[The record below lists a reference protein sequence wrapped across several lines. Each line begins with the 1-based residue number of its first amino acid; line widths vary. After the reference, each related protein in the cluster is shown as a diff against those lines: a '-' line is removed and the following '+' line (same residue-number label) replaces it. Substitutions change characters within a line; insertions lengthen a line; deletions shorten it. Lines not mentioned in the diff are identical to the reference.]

1 MWYGFLLQI
10 VFGIPFGTN
19 PAPDWILWIFWLVF
33 GIGLP
38 VLVYTTKLIT
48 AVKKESVFIRF
59 VPFTSK
65 EIPYSQIDH
74 VEARTYKP
82 IKEFGGWGIRWGSG
96 NRKAYNISGDTG
108 VELILKNGKSILIGS
123 QREEELAFS
132 IKRNM
137 NKSQAVEKV
146 MRRF

>member
-1 MWYGFLLQI
+1 MNTDRYSFYEVQYFRQRWFLLISLAIAGLIWYGFLLQI
-10 VFGIPFGTN
+10 VFRIPFGTN
-19 PAPDWILWIFWLVF
+19 PAPDWFLWIFWLVF

-38 VLVYTTKLIT
+38 VLVYITKLIT
-48 AVKKESVFIRF
+48 AVNKENVFIRF

-96 NRKAYNISGDTG
+96 KRKAYNISGDTG
-108 VELILKNGKSILIGS
+108 VELTL
-123 QREEELAFS
+123 
-132 IKRNM
+132 
-137 NKSQAVEKV
+137 
-146 MRRF
+146 

>member
-96 NRKAYNISGDTG
+96 KRKAYNISGDTG